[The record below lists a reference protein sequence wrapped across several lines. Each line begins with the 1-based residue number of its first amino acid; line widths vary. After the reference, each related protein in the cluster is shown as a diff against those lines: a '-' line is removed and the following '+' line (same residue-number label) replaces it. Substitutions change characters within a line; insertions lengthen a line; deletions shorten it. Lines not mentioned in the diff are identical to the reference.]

1 MNQLPKV
8 FLFLGSLNMMLAVM
22 FGAFGAHALRGR
34 IGPEMLAVYHT
45 GNQYHFYHA
54 LGLLGVGLIALY
66 LPGSTLVKWAGW
78 LMFGGI
84 VLFSGSL
91 YALALSGVRG
101 LGAITP
107 IGGVA
112 FIVAWLLLALAVW
125 RAA

>member
-1 MNQLPKV
+1 MSQLPKV

-22 FGAFGAHALRGR
+22 FGAFGAHGLRGR
-34 IGPEMLAVYHT
+34 ISTEMMAVYHT
-45 GNQYHFYHA
+45 GNQYHFYNA
-54 LGLLGVGLIALY
+54 LGLLGVGLLALH
-66 LPGSTLVKWAGW
+66 LPGSTLLKWCGW

-91 YALALSGVRG
+91 YALAISGVRG

-112 FIVAWLLLALAVW
+112 FIVAWLVLAIAIW

>member
-1 MNQLPKV
+1 MSQLPRV

-22 FGAFGAHALRGR
+22 FGAFGAHGLRGR
-34 IGPEMLAVYHT
+34 ISAEMLAVYHT
-45 GNQYHFYHA
+45 GNQYHFYNA
-54 LGLLGVGLIALY
+54 LGLLGVGLLALH
-66 LPGSTLVKWAGW
+66 LPGSALLKWCGW

-112 FIVAWLLLALAVW
+112 FIVAWLLLAIAIW